1 MKHGE
6 HWPDVRTPGAF
17 GLTVTSLTIDPLKD
31 NLRVS
36 YTLD

>member
-1 MKHGE
+1 MESTGPMFE
-6 HWPDVRTPGAF
+6 LQGAF